1 MDVTAAD
8 GSARDSLI
16 IDREQLSHLLVL
28 LKGSGYQVVGPTIDQ
43 EAIVYGELDSLD
55 DLPIGWTDVQDGGEY
70 RIARRD
76 DQALFGYNVGPHSWK
91 KFLFP
96 SSLRLLEMERTE
108 DGFRVVPRADDPPK
122 YAFIGMRSC
131 EIHAMAIQDKVFTGG
146 AHSDP
151 HYTALRERVFVVAV
165 NCAQAGGT
173 CFCVSMDT
181 GPKSTFGYDIS
192 LTELLDGGNHRFLAE
207 AGSEQGQTL
216 IDQITSRP
224 AGDDEVQAAEDLLAA
239 TARTMGRSMDTADI
253 KDLLYRNL
261 ENPQWDDVASR
272 CLTCANCTMV
282 CPTCFCTTVEDTTDL
297 TGDHAERWRHWDSCF
312 TLDFS
317 YIHGGHARSSA
328 KSRYRQWMTHKL
340 ATWSD
345 QFGTSGCVG
354 CGRCISWCPVA
365 IDITQEVKVIRDSET
380 VEPDYPDQEVDP

>member
-1 MDVTAAD
+1 
-8 GSARDSLI
+8 
-16 IDREQLSHLLVL
+16 
-28 LKGSGYQVVGPTIDQ
+28 
-43 EAIVYGELDSLD
+43 
-55 DLPIGWTDVQDGGEY
+55 
-70 RIARRD
+70 
-76 DQALFGYNVGPHSWK
+76 
-91 KFLFP
+91 
-96 SSLRLLEMERTE
+96 MERTE

-151 HYTALRERVFVVAV
+151 HYTALRERVVGVAV

-173 CFCVSMDT
+173 CCCVSMDT

>member
-1 MDVTAAD
+1 
-8 GSARDSLI
+8 LEI
-16 IDREQLSHLLVL
+16 
-28 LKGSGYQVVGPTIDQ
+28 LKGTGYQVVGPTIDQ
-43 EAIVYGELDSLD
+43 EAIVYGELGSVD
-55 DLPIGWTDVQDGGEY
+55 DLPIGWTDIQDGGEY
-70 RIARRD
+70 RIIKRD

-91 KFLFP
+91 KYLFP
-96 SSLRLLEMERTE
+96 PSLRLMQMERTD
-108 DGFRVVPRADDPPK
+108 DGFRIVPLIDEPPK

-146 AHSDP
+146 AHTDP
-151 HYTALRERVFVVAV
+151 HYKSLRDRIFVVAV
-165 NCAQAGGT
+165 NCGQAGGT

-181 GPKSTFGYDIS
+181 GPKATFGYDLA
-192 LTELLDGGNHRFLAE
+192 LTEILDGGEHRFLVE
-207 AGSEQGQTL
+207 VGTERGQRVV
-216 IDQITSRP
+216 DQITSGP
-224 AGDDEVQAAEDLLAA
+224 ASVDDVKRAEELLGE
-239 TARTMGRSMDTADI
+239 TARNMGRSMDNADI

-297 TGDHAERWRHWDSCF
+297 AGDNAERWRHWDSCF
-312 TLDFS
+312 TLDFT
-317 YIHGGHARSSA
+317 YIHGGNVRSSA

-365 IDITQEVKVIRDSET
+365 IDITQEVKVIRESET
-380 VEPDYPDQEVDP
+380 TEPGSSGQEVDP